1 MKRILLMIVSLLAIG
16 SIATAKEKIILLNE
30 GNWQTDNGT
39 MTYFEDDKVVSN
51 KWFREKSG

>member
-1 MKRILLMIVSLLAIG
+1 MIVSLLAIG

-39 MTYFEDDKVVSN
+39 MTYFEDDKVVRN
-51 KWFREKSG
+51 KWFREKNG